1 MKRLFAVL
9 VLLAVVSAYA
19 LDSQARWIWRKGG
32 ADDGEVLYVRH
43 VLTLDAVP
51 DGGFIHFAGDDS
63 AVIYLN
69 GELQFSCG
77 FGTKKIDIKKL
88 KAGDNTLA
96 ARIRNDV
103 GQGGLLVYGELQVG
117 GKTVIVKTDKS
128 WKVRRSAMIT
138 DGWEKPGFDDS
149 KWENAVELRGVTDQH
164 VWRNLIKVGDF
175 LNKEEFQEIE
185 TARIRVEKMINGDLA
200 AIRAK
205 LAMETKPMKAEFVRR
220 NNVPFISLDDGRKLL
235 GAPYINTC
243 VINTLNTLNYER
255 VKRYAGVGYQVV
267 MASAVMWKVW
277 NEDGSVDTREAE
289 NRLLNLLAAFPD
301 AYVIMCIRLDPP
313 NWFLDKYPDE
323 LIGYGASDKLS
334 DRGDVINTPVRR
346 PSMASKLW
354 MEKAGDA
361 LTRVIENFERNE
373 CSKRI
378 IAYHINYG
386 VYAEWHYYG
395 MANQMPDTGKPMQ
408 AAFADYLREKYA
420 DDKAL
425 QAAWKDEAVTLAT
438 AHIPSPEIRLKQT
451 DGVLV
456 RAGEDCRCQD
466 FYDCL
471 ARAVNTCQAFFNT
484 TARKASGRRVII
496 GNYTGYFFGMSYPA
510 VAYQTRTPEILRM
523 DVSDYQSSPF
533 SYGYRSSGSSGLP
546 RAVFESYALNGKVGL
561 LEADNRTHQAT
572 IPSSCKTKEDSLG
585 QIAREFCNA
594 LTKGAAMWY
603 YDFENFWYDYPEY
616 YELFP
621 KFVKIWN
628 EQPDATR
635 ISEMA
640 GVCDFD
646 SIPYHTAAVNPNK
659 FTFDICSKTAH
670 EMYYAG
676 APFDTI
682 LMEDLDNPNTP
693 KYKIYVFYNL
703 VHLTDKKLAAVK
715 RLIEQG
721 ATLVFICA
729 PDLEQML
736 KDVPNVMFAGNKS
749 LTRYDFHKL
758 LVARGI
764 HCYTD
769 DIDAVLFASR
779 GLVGI
784 HRKVA
789 GPANIWLPK
798 VPKKIEQLLPE
809 RRIIPPSSVITYDHP
824 ECGTSLFRIEE

>member
-9 VLLAVVSAYA
+9 VLLAVLSAEA
-19 LDSQARWIWRKGG
+19 LDSQARWIWRKGT
-32 ADDGEVLYVRH
+32 AMDGEILYMRH
-43 VLTLDAVP
+43 VLTLEAVP
-51 DGGFIHFAGDDS
+51 DEGFIHVVGDDS
-63 AVIYLN
+63 AAIFLN
-69 GELQFSCG
+69 GEMQFSCG
-77 FGTKKIDIKKL
+77 FGTRKFDIKKL
-88 KAGDNTLA
+88 KAGTNVLA
-96 ARIRNDV
+96 ARIHNDTSSA
-103 GQGGLLVYGELQVG
+103 GLLVYGELMVG
-117 GKTVIVKTDKS
+117 GKKLIVKTDKS
-128 WKVRRSAMIT
+128 WKVRRAAMISEC
-138 DGWEKPGFDDS
+138 WEKPGFDDS
-149 KWENAVELRGVTDQH
+149 KWENAVEVRGVTDQH
-164 VWRNLIKVGDF
+164 VWRNLIKLGDF
-175 LNKEEFQEIE
+175 LTKEEFQEME
-185 TARIRVEKMINGDLA
+185 AERIRVEKLINGDLA
-200 AIRAK
+200 AVRAK
-205 LAMETKPMKAEFVRR
+205 LAMETKPMKAEFVRH

-235 GAPYINTC
+235 SAPYINTC
-243 VINTLNTLNYER
+243 AINTLTPMNYER

-267 MASAVMWKVW
+267 MANTAMWLVW
-277 NEDGSVDTREAE
+277 KEDGTVDTVECE
-289 NRLLNLLAAFPD
+289 KRLMNLLAAFPD

-313 NWFLDKYPDE
+313 KWFLDKYPDE
-323 LIGYGASDKLS
+323 LIGYGASDTLTDK
-334 DRGDVINTPVRR
+334 GDPIRNPVRR

-354 MEKAGDA
+354 MELEGDA
-361 LTRVIENFERNE
+361 LTRVIENYERNE

-395 MANQMPDTGKPMQ
+395 MANQMPDTGKAMQ
-408 AAFADYLREKYA
+408 AAFADYLREKYPN
-420 DDKAL
+420 DKAL
-425 QAAWKDEAVTLAT
+425 QEAWKDGDVTLAT
-438 AHIPSPEIRLKQT
+438 ASIPSPEIRLKQK
-451 DGVLV
+451 DGMVV
-456 RAGEDCRCQD
+456 RSGEDCRCQD
-466 FYDCL
+466 FYDCV
-471 ARAVNTCQAFFNT
+471 AKAVNTCQAFFNT

-496 GNYTGYFFGMSYPA
+496 GNYTGYFFGMSYPS

-533 SYGYRSSGSSGLP
+533 SYGFRNSGSSGLP

-621 KFVKIWN
+621 KFVKIWS

-635 ISEMA
+635 VSEMA

-659 FTFDICSKTAH
+659 FTNDICSLTAN

-703 VHLTDKKLAAVK
+703 VHLTEKKLNAVK

-736 KDVPNVMFAGNKS
+736 KDVPNVIFAGNKS

-758 LVARGI
+758 LATRGI

-789 GPANIWLPK
+789 GPANIWLPRI
-798 VPKKIEQLLPE
+798 PKKIEQLLPE
-809 RRIIPPSSVITYDHP
+809 RKLLQPTDVITYDHL

>member
-1 MKRLFAVL
+1 MKSLLTALMFLAVL
-9 VLLAVVSAYA
+9 SVEA
-19 LDSQARWIWRKGG
+19 LDSQARWIWRKGT
-32 ADDGEVLYVRH
+32 AMNGEILYARY

-51 DGGFIHFAGDDS
+51 DGGFINVVGDDQETF
-63 AVIYLN
+63 YLN
-69 GELQFSCG
+69 GEMLFSNG
-77 FGTKKIDIKKL
+77 FGTKTVDVKKL
-88 KAGDNTLA
+88 KAGANILA
-96 ARIRNDV
+96 SRIRNDTSCA
-103 GQGGLLVYGELQVG
+103 GLLVYGELQVG

-128 WKVRRSAMIT
+128 WKVRRSVMIT

-149 KWENAVELRGVTDQH
+149 NWENAVELRGVTDQF

-175 LNKEEFQEIE
+175 LTKEEFQIE
-185 TARIRVEKMINGDLA
+185 EAERIRVQTLIDGDLA
-200 AIRAK
+200 ALRAK

-243 VINTLNTLNYER
+243 AINTLNALNYER
-255 VKRYAGVGYQVV
+255 VKRYAGVGYQVA
-267 MASAVMWKVW
+267 MASTAMWKVW
-277 NEDGSVDTREAE
+277 NEDGTVDTREPE

-301 AYVIMCIRLDPP
+301 AYIIMCIRLDPP

-408 AAFADYLREKYA
+408 DAFAEYLREKYA
-420 DDKAL
+420 DDKGI
-425 QAAWKDEAVTLAT
+425 QNAWKDEAITLVTAR
-438 AHIPSPEIRLKQT
+438 IPNPEIRLKQT

-456 RAGEDCRCQD
+456 RVGEDCRCQD
-466 FYDCL
+466 FYDCV
-471 ARAVNTCQAFFNT
+471 AKAVNTCQAFFNT

-496 GNYTGYFFGMSYPA
+496 GNYTGYFFGMAYPA

-533 SYGYRSSGSSGLP
+533 SYSFRNSGSSGLP

-585 QIAREFCNA
+585 QITREFCNA

-646 SIPYHTAAVNPNK
+646 SIPFHTAAVNPNK
-659 FTFDICSKTAH
+659 FTNDICSKTTH

-703 VHLTDKKLAAVK
+703 VHLTEKKLNAVR

-729 PDLEQML
+729 PDLEPML

-758 LVARGI
+758 LVARGV

-809 RRIIPPSSVITYDHP
+809 RRILQPTDVISYDHP
-824 ECGTSLFRIEE
+824 ECGSSLFRIED

>member
-1 MKRLFAVL
+1 MRRLFTTLVFLAVL
-9 VLLAVVSAYA
+9 SVEA
-19 LDSQARWIWRKGG
+19 LDSQARWIWRKGT
-32 ADDGEVLYVRH
+32 AMDGEVLYARH
-43 VLTLDAVP
+43 VLMLDAVP
-51 DGGFIHFAGDDS
+51 DGGFINVVGDDQETF
-63 AVIYLN
+63 YLN
-69 GELQFSCG
+69 GEMLFSNG
-77 FGTKKIDIKKL
+77 FGTKTVDVKKL
-88 KAGDNTLA
+88 KAGANTLA
-96 ARIRNDV
+96 SRIRNDV
-103 GQGGLLVYGELQVG
+103 SGAGLLVYGELQVG

-128 WKVRRSAMIT
+128 WKVRRAVMIT
-138 DGWEKPGFDDS
+138 DGWEKLGFDDS
-149 KWENAVELRGVTDQH
+149 NWENAVEVRGVTDPH
-164 VWRNLIKVGDF
+164 VWRNLIKLGDF
-175 LNKEEFQEIE
+175 LTKEEFQVEE
-185 TARIRVEKMINGDLA
+185 AERIRVQTLIDGDLA

-205 LAMETKPMKAEFVRR
+205 LAMETKPMKAEFVRH

-235 GAPYINTC
+235 SAPYINTSA
-243 VINTLNTLNYER
+243 INTLNTLNYEK
-255 VKRYAGVGYQVV
+255 VKRYAGVGYQVA
-267 MASAVMWKVW
+267 MASAGMGTMW
-277 NEDGSVDTREAE
+277 NEDGTVDTSVPEQ
-289 NRLLNLLAAFPD
+289 RLLNLLAAFPD
-301 AYVIMCIRLDPP
+301 AYVIMSIRLDPP
-313 NWFLDKYPDE
+313 KWFLDKYPDE
-323 LIGYGASDKLS
+323 LIGYGASDKLT
-334 DRGDVINTPVRR
+334 DRGDVIKNPVRR

-354 MEKAGDA
+354 LELEGDA

-408 AAFADYLREKYA
+408 AAFVEYLHEKYA
-420 DDKAL
+420 DDKAI
-425 QAAWKDEAVTLAT
+425 QEAWKDETVTLAT
-438 AHIPSPEIRLKQT
+438 AQIPSPEIRLKQT

-456 RAGEDCRCQD
+456 RAGEDYRCQD
-466 FYDCL
+466 FYDCV
-471 ARAVNTCQAFFNT
+471 AKAVNTCQAFFNT

-496 GNYTGYFFGMSYPA
+496 GNYTGYFFGMGYPA

-533 SYGYRSSGSSGLP
+533 SYSFRNSGSSGLP

-572 IPSSCKTKEDSLG
+572 IPSSCKTKEDSIG
-585 QIAREFCNA
+585 QITREFCNA

-616 YELFP
+616 YEVFP
-621 KFVKIWN
+621 KFVKIWS

-659 FTFDICSKTAH
+659 FTNDICSMTTH

-682 LMEDLDNPNTP
+682 LMEDLDKPNTP

-703 VHLTDKKLAAVK
+703 VHLTEKKLNAVK
-715 RLIEQG
+715 RLIGQG

-729 PDLEQML
+729 PDLEPML
-736 KDVPNVMFAGNKS
+736 KEVPNVIFAGNKH

-784 HRKVA
+784 HRKAA

-809 RRIIPPSSVITYDHP
+809 RRMLQPTDVISYDHP
-824 ECGTSLFRIEE
+824 ECGSSLFRIED